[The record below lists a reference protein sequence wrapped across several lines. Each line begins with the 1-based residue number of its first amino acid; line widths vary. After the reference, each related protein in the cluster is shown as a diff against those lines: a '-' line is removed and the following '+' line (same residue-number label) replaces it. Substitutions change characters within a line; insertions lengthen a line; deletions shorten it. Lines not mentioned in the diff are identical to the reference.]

1 MRGHVSAGTAG
12 LRCEHDTWTTKS
24 VEILVSDEKTKKMLK
39 IEVKTKYR
47 ESTKKSTKSKLFGET
62 VGKWIMHTKH
72 ESINDPTLFYCF
84 AIFCKPTMTFQFY
97 IVPSKVVAK
106 YVGEEH
112 QYFRMEQRKEGKKGK
127 NTDIRI
133 FRIAFRTKKY
143 PIDTPFVETY
153 NNNWKLLG
161 S

>member
-1 MRGHVSAGTAG
+1 
-12 LRCEHDTWTTKS
+12 
-24 VEILVSDEKTKKMLK
+24 
-39 IEVKTKYR
+39 
-47 ESTKKSTKSKLFGET
+47 
-62 VGKWIMHTKH
+62 MHTKH

-127 NTDIRI
+127 DTDIRI
-133 FRIAFRTKKY
+133 FRIGFRNKKY

-153 NNNWKLLG
+153 NNNWNLFGPKAASLFSGAIPFLE
-161 S
+161 SSMACSTPWRPFTKQAHIPPF